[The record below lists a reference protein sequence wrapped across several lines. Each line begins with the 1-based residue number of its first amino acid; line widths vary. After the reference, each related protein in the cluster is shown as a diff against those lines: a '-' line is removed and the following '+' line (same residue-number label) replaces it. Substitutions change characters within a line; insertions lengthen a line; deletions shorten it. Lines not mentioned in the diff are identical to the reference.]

1 MNKTLFALFL
11 GLTAI
16 SAGKSLIMSLSFKVQ
31 MGLRHKM
38 TQGNVREV
46 LIKS

>member
-16 SAGKSLIMSLSFKVQ
+16 SAGKSLIVSLSFKVQ
-31 MGLRHKM
+31 NL
-38 TQGNVREV
+38 VAIVE
-46 LIKS
+46 LPI